1 MSNGKSAH
9 LIRTS
14 IHTHIFHLGL
24 YHKLNHMKKTICFH
38 LRKIHTNMKITK
50 PFNLIKK
57 NGVSAEERVSDLKF
71 DKIVGFKGV
80 IMYLLVFGL

>member
-1 MSNGKSAH
+1 MSNGKSDY

-24 YHKLNHMKKTICFH
+24 YHKLNHMKKTIFFH
-38 LRKIHTNMKITK
+38 LREIHTNMKITK

-57 NGVSAEERVSDLKF
+57 NGVSAEERVSDLSF
-71 DKIVGFKGV
+71 DKVVGFKGV